1 MKLTFKVLAV
11 VALSTLGSISTFA
24 QAPAVNNGSNW
35 NRAPLPSN
43 RPADYVR
50 VSRLATDQSMPSQST
65 LIANHINGPMTNQ
78 VIAAV
83 APRQPVV
90 ASVSR

>member
-1 MKLTFKVLAV
+1 MKLTLKVLAV
-11 VALSTLGSISTFA
+11 AALSTLGSVSTFA
-24 QAPAVNNGSNW
+24 QAPAVNNGSSW

-43 RPADYVR
+43 RPADFVR
-50 VSRLATDQSMPSQST
+50 VVRLSANVVLPAQST
-65 LIANHINGPMTNQ
+65 LIANHINGPVTNQ

-90 ASVSR
+90 ASISR